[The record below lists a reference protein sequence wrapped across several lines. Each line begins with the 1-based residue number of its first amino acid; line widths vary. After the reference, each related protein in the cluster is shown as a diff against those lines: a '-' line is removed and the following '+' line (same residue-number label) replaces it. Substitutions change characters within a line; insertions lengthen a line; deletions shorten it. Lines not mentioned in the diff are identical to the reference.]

1 MYTVRELPARFAR
14 MTILLVSGLSL
25 EKPSSFSRQLI
36 LLQAAMKGLG
46 VHAVLTGPSLEGVNI
61 SGMAIDAALLLG
73 YADQF
78 NLLKQQASQRFP
90 LFLWAQFSRPPDS
103 GSLSQFIP
111 VPLTEQTAQF
121 MRESGLQ
128 HLGPVIPHGID
139 LSLYRPLGREEK
151 RDSRAAHNLRGDMV
165 IGTRGAH
172 TRRKRLDLVIQS
184 LSHLRATGL
193 DADLVIKTDRV
204 RSLDGED
211 LEELAGQCGVLQ
223 NTQLITGEMNAAEL
237 SPLYGCMDIY
247 LNLSEWE
254 GFCIPI
260 VEALA
265 CGIPVSCPP
274 LQGPGEIVPYDRLYI
289 QDYVQF
295 DEEGTLLCEAN
306 PEAAAKVILKAVRNP
321 DMLEELAKAG
331 MHEARKHFDITE
343 VARRW
348 IELIEK

>member
-1 MYTVRELPARFAR
+1 
-14 MTILLVSGLSL
+14 MTILLISGLTL
-25 EKPSSFSRQLI
+25 EKPSSFSRQLTI
-36 LLQAAMKGLG
+36 LQSAMKDLG
-46 VHAVLTGPSLEGVNI
+46 IHALLTGPSLEGVNM
-61 SGMAIDAALLLG
+61 SGMTIDAALLLG

-78 NLLKQQASQRFP
+78 NLLRQRASQRFP
-90 LFLWAQFSRPPDS
+90 LYLWAQFSRPPDS

-111 VPLTEQTAQF
+111 VPLTAQTAQF
-121 MRESGLQ
+121 IRESGLR
-128 HLGPVIPHGID
+128 HMYPVIPHGID

-151 RDSRAAHNLRGDMV
+151 RDCRAAHNLRGDLV
-165 IGTRGAH
+165 IGTVGAH
-172 TRRKRLDLVIQS
+172 TRRKRLDLVIKS
-184 LSHLRATGL
+184 FSHLRTRGL
-193 DADLVIKTDRV
+193 NSDLVIKTDRV
-204 RSLDGED
+204 RSLEGED
-211 LEELAGQCGVLQ
+211 LEKLAGQCGVLQ
-223 NTQLITGEMNAAEL
+223 NTHLITGEMNAAEM

-295 DEEGTLLCEAN
+295 NEEGALLCEAN
-306 PEAAAKVILKAVRNP
+306 PEAAAKVILNAVSNP
-321 DMLEELAKAG
+321 DMLEELAEAG
-331 MHEARKHFDITE
+331 MHEARKHFDIVE

-348 IELIEK
+348 IELFKGRT